1 MEKRLIDIAYYLH
14 AHDALGYSEAQ
25 NLMIYL
31 FGYHPDL
38 CPVNKLFR
46 EVERMQAKGV
56 KPKEFPNIWNNP
68 YIFS

>member
-1 MEKRLIDIAYYLH
+1 MEKRLIDIAYYLFYN
-14 AHDALGYSEAQ
+14 DALGYGEAQ

-31 FGYHPDL
+31 FDYHPDL

-46 EVERMQAKGV
+46 EVERMRAKGA